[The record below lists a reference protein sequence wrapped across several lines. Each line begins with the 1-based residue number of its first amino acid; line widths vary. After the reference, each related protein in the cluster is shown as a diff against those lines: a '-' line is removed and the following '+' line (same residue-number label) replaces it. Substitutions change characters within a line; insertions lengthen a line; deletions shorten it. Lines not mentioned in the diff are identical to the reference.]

1 MQKRGRRKNMRVYLS
16 GKISGN
22 KNYYNEF
29 LWTHSAIN
37 IFYWNDD
44 YDIINPV
51 NLNKE
56 GTERIKCMR
65 NDIFH
70 LLDCTHIAMVKA
82 YYFKIIPKW
91 WFSKGARLERVIAK
105 QVGIKV
111 LKY

>member
-1 MQKRGRRKNMRVYLS
+1 MTVYIS

-22 KNYYNEF
+22 KNYFEEF
-29 LWTHSAIN
+29 IKAHAMIRIKYMSKGVC
-37 IFYWNDD
+37 
-44 YDIINPV
+44 IINPV

-70 LLDCTHIAMVKA
+70 LLDCTHVAMVKA

-91 WFSKGARLERVIAK
+91 WFSKGARLERAIAK